1 MWPQL
6 GLPASLMR
14 YHAVLN
20 HREETMSLFANR
32 IDAARAQ
39 TDTLFHSLDPRALYH
54 RPVAERH
61 RLIFYLGHLE
71 AFDWNLLHDRPMN
84 TPSFHPA
91 FDKLFA
97 FGIDPDP
104 GGAPVDQ
111 PTDWPS
117 ENEVREYGAAIRER
131 IDGAL
136 DRAPDELLNV

>member
-1 MWPQL
+1 MRMQML
-6 GLPASLMR
+6 AS
-14 YHAVLN
+14 
-20 HREETMSLFANR
+20 
-32 IDAARAQ
+32 ARAI
-39 TDTLFHSLDPRALYH
+39 TDDLFRLVRPDSIYE
-54 RPVAERH
+54 RPVSERH

-71 AFDWNLLHDRPMN
+71 AFDWNLLHERVHAKELN

-136 DRAPDELLNV
+136 DCVPDELLNVAIEHRLMHAETLAYL